1 MATDGAGGEQPPPIQ
16 TLATAGRIRV
26 KCEFNMDTLS
36 KTELL
41 TLFSIMEGE
50 LEARDLVIEALK
62 ARKKDAF
69 LQERYGLYRLAD
81 PFLAL
86 QRDLQP
92 GGAELE
98 QPVCASPLSVLE
110 TVMAHCRKM
119 QDRMAAQLTTAD
131 AQQKKLQ
138 LENAELQALGQEQGK
153 LSAQL
158 HEEREK
164 HKLTV
169 AMLVNECKQ
178 LAERVLE
185 AGQRLQEVSAQLS
198 EKGRA
203 STQLGEELRVEREK
217 GQQMEAQME
226 KQLAELDTEREQLR
240 ARLGREEAR
249 CAELRMEILM
259 LQTEKD
265 APATPTTDTAP
276 PSSTAATPTTDT
288 APPCRSSISIA
299 VGTDLVTCRVMQCQT
314 EPTATLP
321 TKPTPTSHTG
331 ASLAKASMRSLVP
344 SENGPPV
351 PDAAPGLSPVPCSA
365 QAPSISSRV
374 QAARCK
380 FQPPS
385 TEKDHNGM
393 ALSPPSRDLSPSSR
407 DSLASKQLARHT
419 VTQALSRFT
428 SPTAGGAP
436 RPGRPLSSEAPPLP
450 GRPGLRVDRGN
461 PPPIPPKKPG
471 LSQTPSPPPPI
482 RAHKPATPQLPQTC
496 PAWLLCSSSD
506 SHSGWG
512 PPLVP
517 SLTGGGPAPWADGG
531 TPLLPAAAQRNV
543 TLLPVLLTQEPPEEA
558 HAALFTAADQLQSL
572 IHPDH

>member
-16 TLATAGRIRV
+16 TLATAGSIRV
-26 KCEFNMDTLS
+26 KCELNMDTLS

-92 GGAELE
+92 GGGELE

-119 QDRMAAQLTTAD
+119 QDRMATQLTTAD

-138 LENAELQALGQEQGK
+138 LENAELQGLGQEQGK

-158 HEEREK
+158 QEEREK

-185 AGQRLQEVSAQLS
+185 AGQRLQEVSAQLA

-203 STQLGEELRVEREK
+203 SSQLGEELRVEREK

-240 ARLGREEAR
+240 ARLGREEA
-249 CAELRMEILM
+249 
-259 LQTEKD
+259 
-265 APATPTTDTAP
+265 
-276 PSSTAATPTTDT
+276 
-288 APPCRSSISIA
+288 
-299 VGTDLVTCRVMQCQT
+299 
-314 EPTATLP
+314 
-321 TKPTPTSHTG
+321 
-331 ASLAKASMRSLVP
+331 
-344 SENGPPV
+344 
-351 PDAAPGLSPVPCSA
+351 
-365 QAPSISSRV
+365 
-374 QAARCK
+374 
-380 FQPPS
+380 
-385 TEKDHNGM
+385 
-393 ALSPPSRDLSPSSR
+393 
-407 DSLASKQLARHT
+407 
-419 VTQALSRFT
+419 
-428 SPTAGGAP
+428 
-436 RPGRPLSSEAPPLP
+436 
-450 GRPGLRVDRGN
+450 
-461 PPPIPPKKPG
+461 
-471 LSQTPSPPPPI
+471 
-482 RAHKPATPQLPQTC
+482 
-496 PAWLLCSSSD
+496 
-506 SHSGWG
+506 
-512 PPLVP
+512 
-517 SLTGGGPAPWADGG
+517 
-531 TPLLPAAAQRNV
+531 
-543 TLLPVLLTQEPPEEA
+543 
-558 HAALFTAADQLQSL
+558 
-572 IHPDH
+572 